1 MNVVVDSSVWSLAL
15 RRNTPNDP
23 IPIINIL
30 RDFIS
35 DGRVVLLGVIRQEV
49 LSGVRYSEQ
58 FIRLRDYLRAFPDLE
73 LTSEDYELAAEFFNT
88 CRSNG
93 VQGSNTDFLLCA
105 VAHRRSYS
113 IFTTDKDFEN
123 FRLHIPIVLL
133 GVSNG

>member
-15 RRNTPNDP
+15 RRNTPNDA

>member
-1 MNVVVDSSVWSLAL
+1 MNVVVDTSVWSLAL
-15 RRNTPNDP
+15 RRNTPNDA
-23 IPIINIL
+23 ISIVNIL
-30 RDFIS
+30 RDLIA

-105 VAHRRSYS
+105 VAHRRGYS

-123 FRLHIPIVLL
+123 FRLHIPVTLL
-133 GVSNG
+133 

>member
-1 MNVVVDSSVWSLAL
+1 MSVVVDTSVWSLAL
-15 RRNTPNDP
+15 RRNTPNDA
-23 IPIINIL
+23 IAIVNIL
-30 RDFIS
+30 RDLIT
-35 DGRVVLLGVIRQEV
+35 DGRVVLLGVIRQEM
-49 LSGVRYSEQ
+49 LSGIRYSEQ

-105 VAHRRSYS
+105 VAHRRGYS

-123 FRLHIPIVLL
+123 FRLHIPVVLL
-133 GVSNG
+133 

>member
-1 MNVVVDSSVWSLAL
+1 MNVVVDTSVWSLAL
-15 RRNTPNDP
+15 RRNTPNDA
-23 IPIINIL
+23 IAIVNIL
-30 RDFIS
+30 RDLIT
-35 DGRVVLLGVIRQEV
+35 DGRVVLLGVIRQEM
-49 LSGVRYSEQ
+49 LSGIRYSEQ

-105 VAHRRSYS
+105 VAHRRGYS

-123 FRLHIPIVLL
+123 FRLHIPVVLL
-133 GVSNG
+133 